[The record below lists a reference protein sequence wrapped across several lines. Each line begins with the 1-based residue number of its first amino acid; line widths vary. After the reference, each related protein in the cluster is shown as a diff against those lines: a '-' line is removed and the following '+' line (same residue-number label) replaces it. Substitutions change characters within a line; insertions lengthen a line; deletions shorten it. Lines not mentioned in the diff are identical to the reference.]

1 MAKNPVRITDL
12 TLRDGHQSLF
22 ATRMTTAD
30 MLPIAEKLDDIG
42 FYSMEVWGGATFDV
56 TTRFLNEDPWDR
68 VRILREKMP
77 KNTPFQM
84 LLRGQN
90 LVGYRQYA
98 DDVVE
103 AFVAKAAEVGIDIF
117 RIFDALN
124 DERNFITAYKA
135 IKKAG
140 KHIQGTLSYAL
151 TERRMGGPIFN
162 LDYYVTKAKKLEEM
176 GADSLCIKD
185 MAGIIS
191 PYDAYELVS
200 ALKKT
205 LKIPVHLHTHY
216 TSGMASMACLKAI
229 EAGADGIDTCV
240 APFALRSSHP
250 AVEPFIVTLSG
261 TDRDTGLDLEKFPE
275 INDYLES
282 IVEKY
287 MQFADTTK
295 FSVIDIGVL
304 MHQIPGGMISNLV
317 SQLKQAKAL
326 HRINEVYEEIP
337 RTRADMGY
345 PPLVTPTSQIVG
357 VQAVMNVLMGRYKVT
372 TKEVKDYFYGL
383 YGRPSAPVNEEI
395 RKKALKGYERGETPI
410 DVRPGDVLEPELP
423 KAREALKGISDRME
437 DILIYALYPMTGMEF
452 IKKKYGKA

>member
-1 MAKNPVRITDL
+1 MAKNTLRITDL

-22 ATRMTTAD
+22 STRMTTAD
-30 MLPIAEKLDDIG
+30 MLPIAEKLDNIG
-42 FYSMEVWGGATFDV
+42 FHSMEVWGGATFDV

-68 VRILREKMP
+68 VRALREKMP
-77 KNTPFQM
+77 KTPFQM

-117 RIFDALN
+117 RVFDALN

-151 TERRMGGPIFN
+151 TQRRMGGPIFN
-162 LDYYVTKAKKLEEM
+162 LDYYVTKARKLEEM
-176 GADSLCIKD
+176 GADSFCIKD

-191 PYDAYELVS
+191 PYDAYDLVL

-205 LKIPVHLHTHY
+205 LKIPVWLHTHY
-216 TSGMASMACLKAI
+216 TSGMASMACLKAV

-250 AVEPFIVTLSG
+250 AVEPFIVTLTG
-261 TDRDTGLDLEKFPE
+261 TERDTGLALEKFPE

-282 IVEKY
+282 IIAKY
-287 MQFADTTK
+287 LQFSDTTK

-317 SQLKQAKAL
+317 SQLKQAKAV

-337 RTRADMGY
+337 RTRAEMGY

-423 KAREALKGISDRME
+423 KAREALKGISDKME
-437 DILIYALYPMTGMEF
+437 DILIYALYPMTGLEF
-452 IKKKYGKA
+452 LKKKYNIA

>member
-1 MAKNPVRITDL
+1 MTSPLRITDL

-22 ATRMTTAD
+22 STRMTTED

-42 FYSMEVWGGATFDV
+42 FYSVEVWGGATFDV
-56 TTRFLNEDPWDR
+56 MTRFLNEDPWER
-68 VRILREKMP
+68 VRTLKTKMP
-77 KNTPFQM
+77 KTKFQM

-90 LVGYRQYA
+90 LVGYRHYA

-103 AFVAKAAEVGIDIF
+103 AFVDKAAAVGIDIF
-117 RIFDALN
+117 RVFDALN
-124 DERNFITAYKA
+124 DERNFVTAYQA

-151 TERRMGGPIFN
+151 TERRMGGPIFT
-162 LDYYVTKAKKLEEM
+162 LDYYVSRAKKLEEM
-176 GADSLCIKD
+176 GADSFCIKD

-191 PYDAYELVS
+191 PYDAYELIS
-200 ALKKT
+200 ALKAALT
-205 LKIPVHLHTHY
+205 IPVHLHTHY

-250 AVEPFIVTLSG
+250 AAEPFIVTLSG
-261 TDRDTGLDLEKFPE
+261 TERDTGLDLAKFPE
-275 INDYLES
+275 INEHLES

-287 MQFADTTK
+287 MQYADTTK
-295 FSVIDIGVL
+295 FSAIDIGVL

-337 RTRADMGY
+337 RTRADMGF

-357 VQAVMNVLMGRYKVT
+357 VQAVMNVLMGRYKVVT
-372 TKEVKDYFYGL
+372 REVKDYFYGL
-383 YGRPSAPVNEEI
+383 YGRPSAAVNEEV
-395 RKKALKGYERGETPI
+395 RKKVLKGYERGETPI
-410 DVRPGDVLEPELP
+410 DARPGDILEPELP
-423 KAREALKGISDRME
+423 KAQEALRGISDKME
-437 DILIYALYPMTGMEF
+437 DILVYALYPMTGMEF
-452 IKKKYGKA
+452 LKKKYGIV

>member
-1 MAKNPVRITDL
+1 MSKNPVRITDL

-30 MLPIAEKLDDIG
+30 MLPITEKLDDIG

-56 TTRFLNEDPWDR
+56 TTRFLNEDPWER
-68 VRILREKMP
+68 VRILKAKMP
-77 KNTPFQM
+77 RTKFQM

-90 LVGYRQYA
+90 LVGYRHYA

-103 AFVAKAAEVGIDIF
+103 AFVEKSAEVGIDIF
-117 RIFDALN
+117 RVFDALN
-124 DERNFITAYKA
+124 DERNFITTYKA

-151 TERRMGGPIFN
+151 TERRMGGPIFT
-162 LDYYVTKAKKLEEM
+162 LDYYVSKAKILEEM
-176 GADSLCIKD
+176 GADSFCIKD

-191 PYDAYELVS
+191 PYDAYELIS
-200 ALKKT
+200 ALKKA

-229 EAGADGIDTCV
+229 EAGVDGIDTCV

-250 AVEPFIVTLSG
+250 AVEPFIVTLMD
-261 TDRDTGLDLEKFPE
+261 TDRDTGLDLTKFPE
-275 INDYLES
+275 INEHLES

-287 MQFADTTK
+287 MQFSDTTK

-337 RTRADMGY
+337 RTRADMGF

-383 YGRPSAPVNEEI
+383 YGRPSAAVNEEI

-410 DVRPGDVLEPELP
+410 DARPGDVIAPELP
-423 KAREALKGISDRME
+423 KAREALKGISDKME

-452 IKKKYGKA
+452 LKKKYNIA